1 LQLIIIHNCTMAPS
15 SSSII
20 AVPTKQGDG
29 GGGDEMKRPKR
40 VFGESSSDEPEQQ
53 QDAFSRYSNDLLR
66 MKEILLLS
74 NDDENQQ
81 EGNEEDDLDD
91 LATINRAFRSVGLS
105 NQIHFQQ
112 QQGQDNAEPASR
124 RRRGNRSNSIPQG
137 NIRKT
142 RLSMEA
148 HPSLV
153 LYDLIEELDAL
164 DRGVQHVS
172 DDEDEEEEGPAEE

>member
-1 LQLIIIHNCTMAPS
+1 
-15 SSSII
+15 
-20 AVPTKQGDG
+20 
-29 GGGDEMKRPKR
+29 
-40 VFGESSSDEPEQQ
+40 
-53 QDAFSRYSNDLLR
+53 

-91 LATINRAFRSVGLS
+91 LATINRALRSVGLS
-105 NQIHFQQ
+105 NQIQFQQQ
-112 QQGQDNAEPASR
+112 QQGQDNAQPAPR
-124 RRRGNRSNSIPQG
+124 RRRGNNSNSIPQG

-153 LYDLIEELDAL
+153 LYDLIEELDVL
-164 DRGVQHVS
+164 DRDVQHVS
-172 DDEDEEEEGPAEE
+172 DDEDEEEEEPAEE

>member
-1 LQLIIIHNCTMAPS
+1 MF
-15 SSSII
+15 
-20 AVPTKQGDG
+20 
-29 GGGDEMKRPKR
+29 GGDDDEMMRPKR
-40 VFGESSSDEPEQQ
+40 VFGESSSEPEQQ

-74 NDDENQQ
+74 HDHENQQ
-81 EGNEEDDLDD
+81 EGNEEDADLDD
-91 LATINRAFRSVGLS
+91 LATINRALRSVGLS
-105 NQIHFQQ
+105 NQIHYQQPQ
-112 QQGQDNAEPASR
+112 QQGRNNAEPAPR
-124 RRRGNRSNSIPQG
+124 RRRGNSSNSIPQG

-172 DDEDEEEEGPAEE
+172 DDEDEEEEETAAEE

>member
-1 LQLIIIHNCTMAPS
+1 
-15 SSSII
+15 
-20 AVPTKQGDG
+20 
-29 GGGDEMKRPKR
+29 
-40 VFGESSSDEPEQQ
+40 
-53 QDAFSRYSNDLLR
+53 

-74 NDDENQQ
+74 NDDENRG

-91 LATINRAFRSVGLS
+91 LVTINRTFRSVGLS
-105 NQIHFQQ
+105 NQIHYQQPQ

-124 RRRGNRSNSIPQG
+124 RRRGNNSNSIPQG

-172 DDEDEEEEGPAEE
+172 DDEDEEEEELAEE